1 MRSLKYPNMFRVN
14 SSEVWEDSE
23 YAQATL
29 QNMGLVMRSFRDEL
43 LGDPYFGNSL
53 NKYLF
58 DQNNYILKDAI
69 IDTIYPQLISFIPQ
83 LKIDR
88 KDVEII
94 QDRKKGQL
102 ICKFTGVSQIDY
114 QVYTYN
120 TVLIDS
126 SEL

>member
-1 MRSLKYPNMFRVN
+1 MKSLKYPNMFRVN
-14 SSEVWEDSE
+14 SSEVWGESE
-23 YAQATL
+23 YEQATL

-43 LGDPYFGNSL
+43 LGDPYFGTSL

-69 IDTIYPQLISFIPQ
+69 IDTIYPQLVAFIPQ
-83 LKIDR
+83 LKIER
-88 KDVEII
+88 KDIEII

-102 ICKFTGVSQIDY
+102 ICKFTGRSQIDY
-114 QVYTYN
+114 ELYTYN

-126 SEL
+126 SEN